1 MAVSKIWPLYQTI
14 GKAVNY
20 ICNYEKT
27 EDGTL
32 IYTNGC
38 TEKFADYEFKDIA
51 TKARKVASARIAYHM
66 TISFSPEDELT
77 PEKAMEIGKEI
88 VDKYTHGK
96 HQYVLSVHTDQKH
109 LHVHS
114 IINSVSTV
122 EYKKLHIQDKDLN
135 RLEKLTDK
143 ACIENGLS
151 VIEKKSGVKGR
162 SKYEYEKHKT
172 GDSWK
177 DKLRECIDKNILL
190 ADSFDD
196 FIERMQMEEGYEIKI
211 GKYISF
217 RAEGQERFTR
227 TKRLG
232 DFYSIDSISDRIN
245 NKEKYL
251 TTETKIQ
258 SEEKILQQNNHS
270 EQEQF
275 MKSDFSL
282 GSADG
287 NRVKKIIDVESNL
300 KAKQHSAYRK
310 KLNMINIDT
319 YAGMMKFVS
328 KYHLIYKEDFEKAK
342 KDLEGNNNFLTAEIR
357 KAYSEL
363 NELEA
368 DVKQFQKFF
377 DNKELYREY
386 IMTSDKDRKYEL
398 NEANKQYQS
407 AMIYFKRNEIP
418 LEKVTL
424 KNLKQKIARIDE
436 LNKKINEL
444 KEERGNVRSD
454 IKKLEIIRQNN
465 SKIFGSELSESNL
478 PEDKIQE
485 KERPR

>member
-32 IYTNGC
+32 IFTHGC
-38 TEKFADYEFKDIA
+38 SEKFADYEFKDIA
-51 TKARKVASARIAYHM
+51 TKARKVSNARIGYHM
-66 TISFSPEDELT
+66 MISFSPEDELT

-109 LHVHS
+109 LHVHC
-114 IINSVSTV
+114 IINSVSSA
-122 EYKKLHIQDKDLN
+122 EHKKLHIQDKDLSK
-135 RLEKLTDK
+135 LEKLTDK

-162 SKYEYEKHKT
+162 SKYEYDKHIA
-172 GDSWK
+172 GESWK
-177 DKLRECIDKNILL
+177 DKLRECIDKNIFL

-196 FIERMQMEEGYEIKI
+196 FIDRMQMEEGYEIKI
-211 GKYISF
+211 GKYLSF

-232 DFYSIDSISDRIN
+232 DFYSIDSIKDRIN

-251 TTETKIQ
+251 DAETKIQ
-258 SEEKILQQNNHS
+258 NEEKVIQQNNHT
-270 EQEQF
+270 EKKQF
-275 MKSDFSL
+275 IKSDFTLIS
-282 GSADG
+282 SKD
-287 NRVKKIIDVESNL
+287 NHVKKLINVESNL

-328 KYHLIYKEDFEKAK
+328 KYHLIYKEDFEKVK
-342 KDLEGNNNFLTAEIR
+342 SELEGNNNFLTSEIR
-357 KAYSEL
+357 KAYSEM

-377 DNKELYREY
+377 KNKELYREY
-386 IMTSDKDRKYEL
+386 VMTSDKDKKYEL

-424 KNLKQKIARIDE
+424 KNLKQKITRMEE
-436 LNKKINEL
+436 LNQKILTLKK
-444 KEERGNVRSD
+444 ERTDVRND

-465 SKIFGSELSESNL
+465 SQIFGGELSGSSL
-478 PEDKIQE
+478 QDDKNRD
-485 KERPR
+485 KENMR